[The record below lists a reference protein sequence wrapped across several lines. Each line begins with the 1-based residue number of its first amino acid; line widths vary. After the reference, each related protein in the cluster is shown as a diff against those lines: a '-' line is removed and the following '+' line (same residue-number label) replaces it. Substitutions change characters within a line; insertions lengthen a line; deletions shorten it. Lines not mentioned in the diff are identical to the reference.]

1 MVVLKFF
8 NMLYAASP
16 KLRLVL
22 VLLVMGMALVAR
34 AQEQVFMLDK
44 ITEDPDKKS
53 GTTRPAASD
62 TFIMKLGAASG
73 DPGSVSK
80 NPCENDA
87 QRWLEASCKAQ
98 MLADQL
104 AMYENLL
111 VELERQY
118 ENTRLYGFWCAT
130 ADLSTLPVSVYWK
143 YPTGRLLT
151 RFFGGQATKE
161 ALVLSLTWK
170 LMESAL
176 KGMMKE
182 SFKYLMENMAEQ
194 DINIQDALKGIGKKG
209 AEETRKKIVVE
220 SVKVVVQDIGESRLR
235 MVTPRP
241 GASLSSAFG
250 TLIRANY
257 VKMYYSEPIG
267 DTVNWLWSTYS
278 MISSASDNLDKLD
291 KLRGTINYFRDRK
304 VIPLRQ
310 QVKQAKQDLEVARA
324 AYDCCLKLHPEAK
337 EGK

>member
-1 MVVLKFF
+1 
-8 NMLYAASP
+8 MLYAIFP

-22 VLLVMGMALVAR
+22 VLLVMVMAPVAR

-44 ITEDPDKKS
+44 TTEDPDKKS

-62 TFIMKLGAASG
+62 TFIMKLGAGSG

-87 QRWLEASCKAQ
+87 RRWLEASCKAR

-111 VELERQY
+111 VELGRQY

-130 ADLSTLPVSVYWK
+130 ADLSTLPVSLYWK

-151 RFFGGQATKE
+151 RFFGGQSAKE
-161 ALVLSLTWK
+161 ALAQSLTWK

-182 SFKYLMENMAEQ
+182 NFKYLMENMAEQ

-209 AEETRKKIVVE
+209 AEEMEKKIAVE
-220 SVKVVVQDIGESRLR
+220 IVKAVVQDIGESRLR
-235 MVTPRP
+235 MATPEP
-241 GASLSSAFG
+241 GAKLPPAFG
-250 TLIRANY
+250 ALIRANY
-257 VKMYYSEPIG
+257 ARMYCSEPIG
-267 DTVNWLWSTYS
+267 DTVDWLWSTYS
-278 MISSASDNLDKLD
+278 MISSASDNLDKME
-291 KLRGTINYFRDRK
+291 KLRGAINYFRDGK

-310 QVKQAKQDLEVARA
+310 QVEQAKQDLAVARA
-324 AYDCCLKLHPEAK
+324 AYDSCLKLHPEAK